1 MELDFRFFFGVSN
14 LSRLGWIFTDVIV
27 VVRATDVC
35 EYPTFTSWVLN
46 CINFHLN
53 VDIWI

>member
-27 VVRATDVC
+27 VVRATDVSSANAFLMLK
-35 EYPTFTSWVLN
+35 TLFFILRMG
-46 CINFHLN
+46 
-53 VDIWI
+53 